1 MANEPHPSIAI
12 GLEVIPEGKAVLTVE
27 DNGIGIPED
36 KQKEIFQP
44 HFTSKEKGTG
54 LGLFITD
61 SIVRQLNGRISLRSF
76 PGQGSVFGL
85 EFLVK

>member
-1 MANEPHPSIAI
+1 
-12 GLEVIPEGKAVLTVE
+12 
-27 DNGIGIPED
+27 
-36 KQKEIFQP
+36 EIFQP

-61 SIVRQLNGRISLRSF
+61 SIVRQLNGRITLRSF